1 MKISEL
7 GFELDDS
14 MMRARNVAGAASACP
29 VALHRRNC
37 SLAYLWV
44 TPHAEIVV

>member
-14 MMRARNVAGAASACP
+14 MMRARNVSGAASARP
-29 VALHRRNC
+29 VALHRRNRG
-37 SLAYLWV
+37 LANLRV

>member
-1 MKISEL
+1 MKIVEL

-29 VALHRRNC
+29 VALHRRYC
-37 SLAYLWV
+37 GLANL
-44 TPHAEIVV
+44 

>member
-1 MKISEL
+1 MKIGEL
-7 GFELDDS
+7 GFELDNA

-44 TPHAEIVV
+44 TPMPR